1 MMKGFYNLTSGMLTQ
16 GRRLD
21 VVANN
26 MTNISTAGFKAEY
39 YTDRT
44 FDEVMAVRI
53 GNKDKSVYEELPTY
67 QAHILAPDHLYTD
80 YSQGSYE
87 ETNLPLDFAIVGVG
101 FFAIETGD
109 GVAYTRAGSFTLD
122 NDGYLCLS
130 ELGRVLDPEGNPIQL
145 PTDKLEVDQQGNLST
160 KGGEYLATLG
170 VYTFEDNAAL
180 ERTPYGL
187 FTGDGAQ
194 VNEDVTIYHK
204 WVERSNVDMVK
215 EMTKMIVT
223 QRALQSAA
231 EMSKLYD
238 QVINRVVNDIGRMA

>member
-1 MMKGFYNLTSGMLTQ
+1 MKTITILNLKG
-16 GRRLD
+16 G
-21 VVANN
+21 
-26 MTNISTAGFKAEY
+26 TAKTVTAA
-39 YTDRT
+39 T
-44 FDEVMAVRI
+44 MAR
-53 GNKDKSVYEELPTY
+53 
-67 QAHILAPDHLYTD
+67 
-80 YSQGSYE
+80 
-87 ETNLPLDFAIVGVG
+87 
-101 FFAIETGD
+101 
-109 GVAYTRAGSFTLD
+109 
-122 NDGYLCLS
+122 CLS
-130 ELGRVLDPEGNPIQL
+130 AEHGKQVLLIDA
-145 PTDKLEVDQQGNLST
+145 DQQGNLST

>member
-1 MMKGFYNLTSGMLTQ
+1 MFKGFYNLTSGMLSQ

-26 MTNISTAGFKAEY
+26 MTNIATAGFKAEH

-44 FDEVMAVRI
+44 FDEVMVTRI
-53 GNKDKSVYEELPTY
+53 GNKIKTPYQTMETY
-67 QAHILAPDHLYTD
+67 QSHILAPDQLYTD
-80 YSQGSYE
+80 YSQGAPE
-87 ETNLPLDFAIVGVG
+87 ETNLPLDFAIQGEG
-101 FFAIETGD
+101 FFAIDTGD

-122 NDGYLCLS
+122 NEGYLCLS

-145 PTDKLEVDQQGNLST
+145 PTDKLTADRQGNLT
-160 KGGEYLATLG
+160 TEDGDYLGTLG
-170 VYTFEDNAAL
+170 VYVFEDNQAL

-187 FTGDGAQ
+187 FLGDGAQ
-194 VNEDVTIYHK
+194 AADETTILHK

-215 EMTKMIVT
+215 EMVKMIST

-231 EMSKLYD
+231 QMSKIYD
-238 QVINRVVNDIGRMA
+238 EVIKRVVNDIGRL